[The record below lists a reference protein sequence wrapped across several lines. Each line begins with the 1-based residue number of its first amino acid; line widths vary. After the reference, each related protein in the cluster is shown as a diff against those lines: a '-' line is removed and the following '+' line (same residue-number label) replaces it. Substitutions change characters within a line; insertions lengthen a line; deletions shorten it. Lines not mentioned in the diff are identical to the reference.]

1 MATIKDRINSS
12 KGNQKKVLEAVFED
26 IMNIACEYA
35 NYAGN
40 PLTPES
46 GELSNEKVKL
56 LGRILGLETEEDWA
70 QVREA
75 YLAGKEKSKANML

>member
-35 NYAGN
+35 NHAGN
-40 PLTPES
+40 P
-46 GELSNEKVKL
+46 
-56 LGRILGLETEEDWA
+56 
-70 QVREA
+70 
-75 YLAGKEKSKANML
+75 